1 MRLVGIIPAR
11 FGSTRFPGKPLVDIF
26 GKSMVRRVYE
36 RASQAPELDEL
47 WVATDD
53 ERIYDHVKAFGGKV
67 MMTLSTHTSGTE
79 RCHEASELLSREADA
94 IVNIQGDEPF
104 IHPEQISELCALISR
119 PEVGIAT
126 LVKRIED
133 PAALLNPNKVKVVID
148 SGNKALYFSRS
159 AIPYFRDHSVT
170 QWMEQHDFYKHIG
183 LYAYK
188 VEVLREIVHMEPSSL
203 ERAEALEQLRWLERG
218 KSIHCAIT
226 RHESVA
232 VDTPDDID
240 RLSADL
246 AREK

>member
-1 MRLVGIIPAR
+1 MRLVGIVPAR
-11 FGSTRFPGKPLVDIF
+11 YGSTRFPGKPLVDIF

-36 RASQAPELDEL
+36 RASQAPELDEV

-79 RCHEASELLSREADA
+79 RCHEASELLSRGADA

-104 IHPEQISELCALISR
+104 VHPKQISELCAVISR

-133 PAALLNPNKVKVVID
+133 PAVLLNPNKVKVVID
-148 SGNKALYFSRS
+148 SANRALYFSRS

-170 QWMEQHDFYKHIG
+170 EWMAKHDFYKHIG

-188 VEVLREIVHMEPSSL
+188 VDVLREIVHLEPSSL
-203 ERAEALEQLRWLERG
+203 EQAESLEQLRWLERG
-218 KSIHCAIT
+218 RSIHCAIT
-226 RHESVA
+226 RYESPA
-232 VDTPDDID
+232 VDTPE
-240 RLSADL
+240 DL
-246 AREK
+246 EGLLPFKGQE